1 MAISLL
7 KLYAM
12 NTFKGIE
19 RVIYEYLISHASE
32 LAEISAKTI
41 ANKALTTTTS
51 VNRVCKKMGYASY
64 TELRYKLADD
74 LKKQTQSVIEEDDQ
88 IQRIEKIAHSLNQS
102 PVVYLY
108 SRGASIVSVSY
119 LSRFLSLANV
129 PHLVIT
135 DIHQLARAESGTVM
149 LISKSGETQSVVDM
163 AHNAKRKGLK
173 VFAISHTGS
182 TLAGIASTN
191 LDLAEQVDGIS
202 PYSRESQIHIL
213 ELVDAIGREL
223 LTH

>member
-1 MAISLL
+1 
-7 KLYAM
+7 M

-74 LKKQTQSVIEEDDQ
+74 LKKQTQSVIEEGDQ

-173 VFAISHTGS
+173 VFAISHTCLLYTS
-182 TLAGIASTN
+182 
-191 LDLAEQVDGIS
+191 
-202 PYSRESQIHIL
+202 
-213 ELVDAIGREL
+213 DAADDC
-223 LTH
+223 

>member
-1 MAISLL
+1 MTISLL

-64 TELRYKLADD
+64 TELRYKLAAD

-88 IQRIEKIAHSLNQS
+88 IQRIEKS
-102 PVVYLY
+102 
-108 SRGASIVSVSY
+108 
-119 LSRFLSLANV
+119 
-129 PHLVIT
+129 
-135 DIHQLARAESGTVM
+135 
-149 LISKSGETQSVVDM
+149 
-163 AHNAKRKGLK
+163 
-173 VFAISHTGS
+173 
-182 TLAGIASTN
+182 
-191 LDLAEQVDGIS
+191 
-202 PYSRESQIHIL
+202 
-213 ELVDAIGREL
+213 

>member
-1 MAISLL
+1 
-7 KLYAM
+7 M

-19 RVIYEYLISHASE
+19 RVIYEYLISHAKE
-32 LAEISAKTI
+32 LDSVSAKTI

-74 LKKQTQSVIEEDDQ
+74 LNKDVAPTIQGDDQ
-88 IQRIEKIAHSLNQS
+88 AQRVDKIAQSLIHSQ
-102 PVVYLY
+102 VVYLY

-119 LSRFLSLANV
+119 LSRFLSLANI

-135 DIHQLARAESGTVM
+135 DIHQLARAESGTVI
-149 LISKSGETQSVVDM
+149 LISKSGETQAVVDM

-173 VFAISHTGS
+173 VFAISHLGS
-182 TLAGIASTN
+182 TLAGIAGIN
-191 LDLAEQVDGIS
+191 LDLEEQVDGIS
-202 PYSRESQIHIL
+202 PYHRESQIHIL
-213 ELVDAIGREL
+213 ELVDLIGREL
-223 LTH
+223 LAG